1 MGPHFLVYR
10 VTRLVTRKSC
20 YKKPKSTKKTQSKT
34 EPPLHF
40 MWNTKN
46 LGAWGKHGQK
56 TKKKAEATTQK
67 HSKKEQEKKNM

>member
-34 EPPLHF
+34 ESPLHF

-46 LGAWGKHGQK
+46 LGAWGKHDQK
-56 TKKKAEATTQK
+56 TKKNGGSNNAKTQ
-67 HSKKEQEKKNM
+67 